1 MKPLDLLQFSSP
13 YQLKDNSI
21 DPSVLLYL
29 LAVPLMSKHQQRV
42 GNPSNSSSSRIA
54 MLTEPDVYR
63 HPAFLS
69 YREPQQQEPI
79 YLQTK
84 LTGCGGSLMQILT
97 QGC

>member
-13 YQLKDNSI
+13 YQLKDKSI
-21 DPSVLLYL
+21 DPYL
-29 LAVPLMSKHQQRV
+29 LAVPLMSKQQRV
-42 GNPSNSSSSRIA
+42 ANPSNSSSSRIA

-97 QGC
+97 QDDQCGC